1 MAAMRRARSIM
12 IALPAFLALI
22 AAPFFHI
29 HLGAAGDSA
38 LFSEEHPTGVHHVH
52 FPAPRRSAPGEGGGH
67 ADLDHSSPDTKSFV
81 LLADRPAPDAP
92 GPGTSIAVIPAPFH
106 PLPLRVERSTA
117 GMRAAIH
124 APPWRSLASLRAPP
138 LTPSV

>member
-1 MAAMRRARSIM
+1 M

-22 AAPFFHI
+22 AAPFFHT
-29 HLGAAGDSA
+29 HLALAGDSA
-38 LFSEEHPTGVHHVH
+38 LHSEEHPTAVHHVH
-52 FPAPRRSAPGEGGGH
+52 FPGQRESASGEGGGH

-81 LLADRPAPDAP
+81 LLADRPAPAAP
-92 GPGTSIAVIPAPFH
+92 GTGISIAVIPAPFH
-106 PLPLRVERSTA
+106 PPPLRIERSSP

-124 APPWRSLASLRAPP
+124 APPWRRLASLRAPP